1 MQSSPQA
8 VFKVSHIPALC
19 RSDVGPD
26 TYVLL
31 LAQLIHCSPRD
42 QLPKSAAVDVP
53 KSKIMSVKPKVDS
66 SLHSGCYPVLSA

>member
-8 VFKVSHIPALC
+8 VFKGSYIPALC
-19 RSDVGPD
+19 KSDVGPD

-31 LAQLIHCSPRD
+31 LAQLIHCSLNDP
-42 QLPKSAAVDVP
+42 LPKSTTVDVS

-66 SLHSGCYPVLSA
+66 NLRYGCCPVLTA